1 MDYTTK
7 NIDNNF
13 LIEPRN
19 LFYCKTNIVYP
30 PFKNGLYMEEFFL
43 HKYIELSTKTK
54 KTFIPALWTNFQV
67 EEWFNYKKDI
77 MQKGLDKWI
86 SEHPNEYGY
95 FTIVQHD
102 DSIMLRLPP
111 NTTIYGACNGNI
123 PLPLIYQDTNH
134 TLENIQKIPF
144 NQKKFFCSFVGS
156 ITANY
161 VQPNVRFTMLNYF
174 KNNNK
179 FILNIPSGWTN
190 NVNKSKQDNF
200 IMITSYS
207 RFALAPRGYGRSSF
221 RFFEILQLG
230 VIPIYIWNDME
241 WLPYKDEIDYSKFCI
256 SIHISKINTLEQIL
270 DSINDEAYNNM
281 LLEYQKIKDKFS
293 LDYMFNYTIKK
304 NL

>member
-1 MDYTTK
+1 METT
-7 NIDNNF
+7 

-30 PFKNGLYMEEFFL
+30 PFKNGLYMEEHFL
-43 HKYIELSTKTK
+43 NKYIESPVKTK
-54 KTFIPALWTNFQV
+54 RKYIPALWTNFQV
-67 EEWFNYKKDI
+67 EDWFNTKKNI
-77 MQKGLDKWI
+77 MQQGLDKWVAENT
-86 SEHPNEYGY
+86 SENGY

-102 DSIMLRLPP
+102 DSVMLRLPP
-111 NTTIYGACNGNI
+111 NTIVYGACNGNI
-123 PLPLIYQDTNH
+123 PLPLIYQDTTD
-134 TLENIQKIPF
+134 TLEKVTRIPF
-144 NQKKFFCSFVGS
+144 NKKKFFCSFVGS

-161 VQPNVRFTMLNYF
+161 VQPNVRLTMVNYF
-174 KNNNK
+174 QNNNK
-179 FILNIPSGWTN
+179 FILNVPSGWTN
-190 NVNKSKQDNF
+190 SVNKSKQDTF

-230 VIPIYIWNDME
+230 VIPIYIWNDIE

-270 DSINDEAYNNM
+270 DSINEESYNNM